1 MDYFEWQVKAATDA
15 EFRQRLIDDPKS
27 VLAECGVE
35 IPAGTAVRVA
45 ESTPEE
51 LVVTIPPLLPDSAE
65 LDEDALA
72 STAAGSTPAPR
83 CRRRVGHPWT
93 LWFSE
98 HWDRPKGPNSQV
110 TVLRSAQQRRRLR

>member
-1 MDYFEWQVKAATDA
+1 MEITMDYFEWQVKAATDA

-72 STAAGSTPAPR
+72 STAAGSTPVCIAVPLVAAAGLVIHGLSGSASTGIDPKVQI
-83 CRRRVGHPWT
+83 RR
-93 LWFSE
+93 
-98 HWDRPKGPNSQV
+98 
-110 TVLRSAQQRRRLR
+110 

>member
-1 MDYFEWQVKAATDA
+1 MEITMDYFEWQVKAATDA

-72 STAAGSTPAPR
+72 STAAGSTPVCIAGTVVAATGLVIHGLSGSASTGIDPKVQI
-83 CRRRVGHPWT
+83 RR
-93 LWFSE
+93 
-98 HWDRPKGPNSQV
+98 
-110 TVLRSAQQRRRLR
+110 